1 MKLGFLFLIFIFAI
15 TILGSMAFVKAVG
28 FSPSSLT
35 FDIEKNQEECKM
47 ITIDSESEKIT
58 VSDSW
63 AENESVEWKVS
74 SFNTSSSEHEITINY
89 DNELSIDEREVEV
102 CLSGKK
108 LGEYHGVL
116 VFQEEQQGNSVIQFG
131 VWLKV
136 LINEKPAAAS
146 SSGGGGSG
154 GGGGIIASKNTTN
167 TTNNSIKFEN
177 TANAQSETEAGAESA
192 GTEEETED
200 SFSRITGRA
209 IWGNINARN
218 LIAPAAVI
226 ILAIVAL
233 IIYKRKNNLRQR
245 GY

>member
-1 MKLGFLFLIFIFAI
+1 MKIKFLFLLFITLTLFALNAI
-15 TILGSMAFVKAVG
+15 QAVG

-35 FDIEKNQEECKM
+35 FDLGKNQEGCKM
-47 ITIDSESEKIT
+47 ITIDSDSEKIT

-74 SFNTSSSEHEITINY
+74 SFNTSSSQHGISVNY
-89 DNELSIDEREVEV
+89 DNELSIDERGVEV
-102 CLSGKK
+102 CLSGSK
-108 LGEYHGVL
+108 LGEYHGVWL
-116 VFQEEQQGNSVIQFG
+116 FKEEQQGSSIVQFG

-136 LINEKPAAAS
+136 LINEQPVAASS
-146 SSGGGGSG
+146 SSGGGG
-154 GGGGIIASKNTTN
+154 GGIVAPKNTTN

-192 GTEEETED
+192 GTEGETED